1 MVTEYG
7 YVYYLT
13 FGPNPSAGANIS
25 VYQGNSLPIYS
36 WNCGLFVLICHREIL
51 ELFSGESLMLPTA
64 CTLSFKKVRIMSTLP
79 IFIYSDNYNMD
90 LGEHVFPSV
99 KYRYIREA
107 LRKDERFQ
115 EHKFLEPIMLSYEEA
130 GTVHKNAY
138 LEDLK
143 QLNFSKRV
151 YRSELPLN
159 RMIVDAFFLG
169 SGGTL
174 LAAEMALQHRLAMN
188 LAGGFHHA
196 FADHAEG
203 FCYLN
208 DVAIAVRVLQK
219 QKRIRKA
226 LVIDL
231 DVHQGNG
238 TARIFRSSRSVYTF
252 SIHEEKNYPPK
263 EKGSLNIGLES
274 GTSDE
279 KYLETLADSLKQI
292 KSRFKPD
299 LVAYVAGVD
308 PYENDRLGGLS
319 ISKEGLAIRDQMVR
333 DAFADVPMFAVLAG
347 GYAINTQDTVD
358 LHVQTCEV
366 LAGLR

>member
-1 MVTEYG
+1 
-7 YVYYLT
+7 
-13 FGPNPSAGANIS
+13 
-25 VYQGNSLPIYS
+25 
-36 WNCGLFVLICHREIL
+36 
-51 ELFSGESLMLPTA
+51 MLPTA
-64 CTLSFKKVRIMSTLP
+64 CTLSFKKARIMSVLP
-79 IFIYSDNYNMD
+79 IFIYSENYNMD

-99 KYRYIREA
+99 KYRVIREA
-107 LRKDERFQ
+107 LRKDSRFQ
-115 EHKFLEPIMLSYEEA
+115 DHKFLEPLMLSYEEA
-130 GTVHKNAY
+130 GTVHHRAY

-169 SGGTL
+169 AGGTL
-174 LAAEMALQHRLAMN
+174 LAAEMALQHKLGMN

-208 DVAIAVRVLQK
+208 DVAIAIRVLQK
-219 QKRIRKA
+219 QKKIRKA
-226 LVIDL
+226 LIIDL

-238 TARIFRSSRSVYTF
+238 TARIFRHSRSVYTF
-252 SIHEEKNYPPK
+252 SLHEEKNYPPK
-263 EKGSLNIGLES
+263 EKGSLNVGLQS
-274 GTSDE
+274 GATDE
-279 KYLETLADSLKQI
+279 EYLGVLSHSLKQI
-292 KSRFKPD
+292 RSKFKPD

-319 ISKEGLAIRDQMVR
+319 VTREGMAQRDIMVR
-333 DAFADVPMFAVLAG
+333 DAFSDVPMFTVLAG

-366 LAGLR
+366 MAGFR

>member
-1 MVTEYG
+1 M
-7 YVYYLT
+7 
-13 FGPNPSAGANIS
+13 SA
-25 VYQGNSLPIYS
+25 
-36 WNCGLFVLICHREIL
+36 
-51 ELFSGESLMLPTA
+51 
-64 CTLSFKKVRIMSTLP
+64 LP
-79 IFIYSDNYNMD
+79 IFIYSDRYNMD

-107 LRKDERFQ
+107 LRQDERFS
-115 EHKFLEPIMLSYEEA
+115 EHKFLEPLPLSYEEA
-130 GTVHKNAY
+130 ASVHKKAY
-138 LEDLK
+138 LEDLRE
-143 QLNFSKRV
+143 LNFSKRV

-159 RMIVDAFFLG
+159 RMIVDAFFLAA
-169 SGGTL
+169 GGTL
-174 LAAEMALQHRLAMN
+174 LAAEMALQHRLGMN

-208 DVAIAVRVLQK
+208 DVAIAIRVLQK

-252 SIHEEKNYPPK
+252 SVHEEKNYPPK
-263 EKGSLNIGLES
+263 EKGSLNVGLES

-279 KYLETLADSLKQI
+279 QYLEALEKNLEYI
-292 KSRFKPD
+292 KSKFKPD
-299 LVAYVAGVD
+299 LVVYVAGVD

-319 ISKEGLAIRDQMVR
+319 VSKEGMARRDILVR
-333 DAFADVPMFAVLAG
+333 DYFQEVPMLAVLAG

-366 LAGLR
+366 LAGFR